1 MTDYCNHY
9 LVREDDVYYACYYE
23 LEHEG
28 PHECFPVH
36 FRWVDGQK
44 GEMKIYDHPAAESI
58 ITVRYRDEVWDET

>member
-44 GEMKIYDHPAAESI
+44 GG
-58 ITVRYRDEVWDET
+58 DEDLRSSCR